1 MTEEEATKIRHIVKD
16 VYDERMSED
25 DAIEYIKAETRQS
38 RRSASMIVYVF
49 NKMKQG
55 KVYTREMNLILTEY
69 FLAQIFA
76 DDGVIGLKMALEALL
91 EHIQTLE
98 KNGKNRPGLRRTH
111 AKFSDKLP
119 K

>member
-16 VYDERMSED
+16 VYDGRMSEN

-76 DDGVIGLKMALEALL
+76 DDGVGGLKLGLNALA
-91 EHIQTLE
+91 EHIE
-98 KNGKNRPGLRRTH
+98 YRERNANRPGLRRIH